1 MVDVALAD
9 RESVKPVINKA
20 LQSLRSALVSAIMA
34 GSPFLINLGMLNPD
48 FIRVY
53 THPRIF
59 PAADIFDKQRLHSR
73 SVLTQLMRNESD
85 VMGE

>member
-1 MVDVALAD
+1 
-9 RESVKPVINKA
+9 
-20 LQSLRSALVSAIMA
+20 
-34 GSPFLINLGMLNPD
+34 MLNPD